1 MSPEGTVYS
10 DHLEDSIRGSQ
21 APSLAD
27 WQADCP
33 QYSHYRRGQFD
44 GPRPS
49 RGNLMQTFL
58 QFAVGLSVS
67 ASSLGTTWSPS
78 VSPEFK

>member
-1 MSPEGTVYS
+1 MSPEGPLYG

-33 QYSHYRRGQFD
+33 QYSYYRRGQFD

-49 RGNLMQTFL
+49 RGNLMQTFQ
-58 QFAVGLSVS
+58 QFAVGPLCLSLQS
-67 ASSLGTTWSPS
+67 GNYLESISQSGI
-78 VSPEFK
+78 